1 MRKYLTILFALIMTT
16 VSAQDP
22 ALLVEISSD
31 TILMGNYVQLKY
43 TIENAQGKF
52 EMPELDG
59 MRVVSGPNTSTSM
72 SMINGKVTQSAN
84 YAVFLEPIDVGT
96 SSVGPVYI
104 ETEAGTLEAQPINII
119 VVDNPNGE
127 QMSPYELKVIEEVEL
142 AADGKSKKKK
152 KKAKRFKI

>member
-1 MRKYLTILFALIMTT
+1 MRKYLTILFGLIITT

-22 ALLVEISSD
+22 SLLVEISSD

-72 SMINGKVTQSAN
+72 SMINGKVTQSAS

-96 SSVGPVYI
+96 STVGPVYI
-104 ETEAGTLEAQPINII
+104 ETEQGTLETQPISI
-119 VVDNPNGE
+119 VVADNPDGL
-127 QMSPYELKVIEEVEL
+127 QMSPYELKVLEEIELTE
-142 AADGKSKKKK
+142 DGKSKKKK